1 MSIYELDTTAA
12 ELKETLAEIEELNA
26 KAEAL
31 KDAIKA
37 AMIANSA
44 ESINGTGWKASW
56 KNVVS
61 SRFDSKAFKAA
72 HADLY
77 DQFSKSTTTTRFLFA

>member
-1 MSIYELDTTAA
+1 MSIYELDTTAT
-12 ELKETLAEIEELNA
+12 ELRETLAEIEELQA

-31 KDAIKA
+31 KDAIKS
-37 AMIANSA
+37 AMIANGCEAIS
-44 ESINGTGWKASW
+44 GTDWKASW

-61 SRFDSKAFKAA
+61 SRFDSKSFKAA

-77 DQFSKSTTTTRFLFA
+77 EQYSKTTTTTRFLFA